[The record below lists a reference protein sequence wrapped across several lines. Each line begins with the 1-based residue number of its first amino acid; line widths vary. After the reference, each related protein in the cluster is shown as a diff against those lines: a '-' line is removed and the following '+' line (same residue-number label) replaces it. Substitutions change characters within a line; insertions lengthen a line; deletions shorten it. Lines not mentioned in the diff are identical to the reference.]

1 MLLYGGGV
9 AACRRGQYNTLT
21 GLLASGSV
29 TDHFEGK
36 KRRRRRRGR
45 EDDGLVGSR
54 QHASEA
60 ARRHRPSRNGLTS
73 SGWFTRP
80 PPSVGK
86 RVRRDV
92 IAEQGLRRRSDG
104 LLAAGDLDSCAVTT
118 PFVLGVH
125 AVNPARIVSN
135 ELSESAFGQVFG
147 GRGFYRVSNRLSQV
161 LRDPFRS
168 LLAQDADYDDA
179 FDRFEYLLALVYA
192 DIAYGPRSLD
202 NGIVPAWV
210 PVGCVRS
217 GKQEVFEE
225 MTAEASVAGEN
236 WPPLKAGLFGGE
248 IARFTKAL
256 RVLHDVYGRHER
268 AMWT

>member
-1 MLLYGGGV
+1 LLLYGGGV
-9 AACRRGQYNTLT
+9 AACRCGQYNTLT
-21 GLLASGSV
+21 RLLASGSV

-36 KRRRRRRGR
+36 K
-45 EDDGLVGSR
+45 
-54 QHASEA
+54 
-60 ARRHRPSRNGLTS
+60 P
-73 SGWFTRP
+73 
-80 PPSVGK
+80 
-86 RVRRDV
+86 
-92 IAEQGLRRRSDG
+92 
-104 LLAAGDLDSCAVTT
+104 LLM
-118 PFVLGVH
+118 

-179 FDRFEYLLALVYA
+179 FDRFEYLLAFVYA

-236 WPPLKAGLFGGE
+236 WPPLKAGLFWGE

-256 RVLHDVYGRHER
+256 RVLQDVYGRHER
-268 AMWT
+268 GMWT